1 MNVQAV
7 NRGLGFEV
15 CCLPKGAVGLGIPLR
30 RDRPTQDS
38 GGAVATMSECLR
50 LSHDNPSAASERT
63 GATWETG
70 ESSQKLAE
78 KMSTDTV
85 TPLAPQS
92 EDPEVHAAPPPDLT
106 GAPQIELTE
115 EAKAELELVNKAR
128 RGDGAAFSQLIRQY
142 EGKIFRLAMNITQN
156 REDAEDVLQEAFLK
170 AYEHLDQFQGNSKF
184 YTWVVRIAVNQAL
197 MKLRKR
203 KTDRSVSLD
212 EQIDT
217 GEDTVAREIA
227 AWDPDPE
234 VQYSQ
239 EELNTILTEA
249 IDGLAP
255 IYRTVFTLRDVDG
268 LSTEETAEALELTVP
283 AVKSRLLRARLQL
296 RDKLTRFFKR
306 KGDDAFAY
314 M

>member
-1 MNVQAV
+1 MATESVSLAPAEGISEEARAELDLV
-7 NRGLGFEV
+7 NR
-15 CCLPKGAVGLGIPLR
+15 
-30 RDRPTQDS
+30 
-38 GGAVATMSECLR
+38 
-50 LSHDNPSAASERT
+50 
-63 GATWETG
+63 
-70 ESSQKLAE
+70 
-78 KMSTDTV
+78 
-85 TPLAPQS
+85 
-92 EDPEVHAAPPPDLT
+92 
-106 GAPQIELTE
+106 
-115 EAKAELELVNKAR
+115 AR
-128 RGDGAAFSQLIRQY
+128 GGDGSAFSALIRQY

-156 REDAEDVLQEAFLK
+156 REDAEDVLQESFLK
-170 AYEHLDQFQGNSKF
+170 AYEHLDQFQGNSRF
-184 YTWVVRIAVNQAL
+184 YTWIVRISVNQAL

-217 GEDTVAREIA
+217 GEDTMTREIA

-234 VQYSQ
+234 ERFSR
-239 EELNTILTEA
+239 EELHTILAEA

-296 RDKLTRFFKR
+296 RDTLTRFFKR